1 MQQKERLFSNKAL
14 VSLILPLALQNALS
28 LIVGMADSIMVSSAG
43 EASVSGVSLIDTVM
57 VLVIYLFSAMAAG
70 GSVVAGQ
77 YLGRKDHK
85 NANHAADELL
95 WLNGAISLIVTALV
109 FALSGWI
116 TGSLFGDIAPDVEH
130 AAGSYLFF
138 TVFSIPAIGVFEA
151 AAAIFRTMG
160 DTKTTLKLSLLM
172 NGINICGN
180 AILIYGFSMGAAGA
194 AIATLVSR
202 WVAAVV
208 VVGLLLNEKR
218 ELHLQK
224 TLRHQFDWSLTR
236 QIARVGIPGG
246 IENGLF
252 QLGKIVLVG
261 LVAKF
266 GTSAITANTITQ
278 TLASIEVI
286 PSGAIQM
293 AMVTVIARCIG
304 AKDYDQARFYNRRLI
319 GIAML
324 CNAIW
329 GALLYLSLPIILM
342 LYSNLTEETVSL
354 TRRMFFW
361 HTAGAAVI
369 WPFAFVQPSSL
380 RAAGDVKYPMF
391 ISVLSMWVFRIGGA
405 YLLVYPLGM
414 GVSGVWFSMAVMDWG
429 FRSIMYI
436 SRWRS
441 GKWQTMRVI

>member
-1 MQQKERLFSNKAL
+1 MQQEKRLFSNKAL
-14 VSLILPLALQNALS
+14 VSLIIPLALQSALS

-77 YLGRKDHK
+77 LLGSGDKKR
-85 NANHAADELL
+85 ANHAADELL
-95 WLNGAISLIVTALV
+95 WLNGAISIIVTVIV

-116 TGSLFGDIAPDVEH
+116 TGSLFGDIAPDVEQ
-130 AAGSYLFF
+130 AAKSYLFF
-138 TVFSIPAIGVFEA
+138 TVFSIPAIGIFEA
-151 AAAIFRTMG
+151 AAAVFRTMG
-160 DTKTTLKLSLLM
+160 DTKTTLKLSVLM
-172 NGINICGN
+172 NGINVCGN
-180 AILIYGFSMGAAGA
+180 AILIYGCNMGAAGA
-194 AIATLVSR
+194 AIATLVAR

-208 VVGLLLNEKR
+208 LVLLLLNQDR
-218 ELHLQK
+218 ELHIQK
-224 TLRHQFDWSLTR
+224 TLRHKFDWALTR

-286 PSGAIQM
+286 PSGAIQT

-304 AKDYDQARFYNRRLI
+304 AGDYDQARYYNRRLI
-319 GIAML
+319 LVAMI
-324 CNAIW
+324 CNGIW
-329 GALLYLSLPIILM
+329 GAILYLSLPIILM
-342 LYSNLTEETVSL
+342 LYSNLTEETVQL
-354 TRRMFFW
+354 TRQMFFW

-380 RAAGDVKYPMF
+380 RAAGDVKFPMV

-414 GVSGVWFSMAVMDWG
+414 GVAGVWFSMAFLDWG
-429 FRSIMYI
+429 FRGIAYI
-436 SRWRS
+436 LRWRS
-441 GKWQTMRVI
+441 GKWEKMKVI